1 MNGPKSLSAWLRKA
15 DADLNAARALS
26 RMGDAP
32 WDIVCFHAQQT
43 AEKLLKACLI
53 AGGEAP
59 PKTHDLTLLR
69 GLPGKQGADTESISQ
84 DCEYLIPFTVASRYP
99 GEGVEASDAEGNSG
113 IDAAQRI
120 RDWAYGFLTNGG
132 FV

>member
-15 DADLNAARALS
+15 DADLSAAKTLS
-26 RMGDAP
+26 RQSDIA
-32 WDIVCFHAQQT
+32 WDIVCFHAQQA

-53 AGGEAP
+53 ANGEIP

-69 GLPGKQGADTESISQ
+69 GLLEGGADTQSIAD
-84 DCEYLIPFTVASRYP
+84 DCEYLIPFAIASRYP
-99 GEGVEASDAEGNSG
+99 GEGVDPSKAEGDSAIG
-113 IDAAQRI
+113 AAQRV
-120 RDWAYGFLTNGG
+120 RDWAYGFLSTGG